1 MFANSSKNLLRNL
14 LRPAVRF
21 AIRRGIKVRTITE
34 ELKGLLLEE
43 AHHELARTHEDV
55 NVSRLSVITGLQR
68 RDIQRLSTPIPDAT
82 NKHLDLM
89 TRVIG
94 TWSTNERFSRGS
106 QPRELSLSGSE
117 SDFAILVRS
126 VSSDLNP
133 STILFEL
140 ERLRLVERDGNC
152 VRLLW
157 SAYQISG
164 DVDDAYA
171 LLERDLSCLVMGV
184 DHNITRQTQPPNLH
198 ISTRFDNV
206 STEAL
211 ARIRDWLLHRGAA
224 FHAEIREFVGSFDKD
239 INPQRYSEPGGARV
253 TVGSFSLCEI
263 PEGTDAE

>member
-1 MFANSSKNLLRNL
+1 VFANSSKNLLRNL